1 MASLPIGRCANTDQS
16 LILLLLLYIAV
27 GGRFGLEYALGNR
40 GQKRGNYGE
49 GNVYERYGEQRGGR
63 SVGSE
68 YNDEADNVKYY
79 DA

>member
-1 MASLPIGRCANTDQS
+1 M
-16 LILLLLLYIAV
+16 